1 VPNAR
6 CCETATSS
14 CLRTRSATQGR
25 DGAGAT
31 VIFLSRLIHTLRRG
45 RLARAGRL
53 AATGS
58 LVLAALAAPSYAALR
73 TTQPGSTLRVY
84 VTLSDKGIRYAA
96 FDVLQTG
103 GQVGLVPAR
112 GGGTRGEV
120 AIFTVKNT
128 GKKAHDFALLGKKT
142 PALRPGRK
150 SVFSVVLLRRGS
162 FPFQSTIDKG
172 NPGFRGVFVVR

>member
-1 VPNAR
+1 V
-6 CCETATSS
+6 
-14 CLRTRSATQGR
+14 
-25 DGAGAT
+25 
-31 VIFLSRLIHTLRRG
+31 
-45 RLARAGRL
+45 
-53 AATGS
+53 
-58 LVLAALAAPSYAALR
+58 R
-73 TTQPGSTLRVY
+73 TTQPGTTLRVY
-84 VTLSDKGIRYAA
+84 VTLSDKGIRYAM

-128 GKKAHDFALLGKKT
+128 GKKPHDFAVLGKKT

-162 FPFQSTIDKG
+162 FPFQSTVDKG